1 MKKVKPVGVGLL
13 GVLGR
18 GVLLSLLLWAIPFE
32 ALATFEFSLGFSFS
46 RQNYSSV
53 AGGDN
58 YTSNRRWGT
67 SIGYYFTE
75 LTEIEFGYQEVTD
88 RTKITGYED
97 TTFFDRIYSVNWV
110 QSFMRKTS
118 ALQPYVKVGV
128 GQLNRDASGTYSN
141 GLSPN
146 PQIDSLT
153 GILGVGMRIYLTRA
167 FAIRVEGVSYLTGG
181 NIQTFKDNYSTTI
194 GASLGY

>member
-1 MKKVKPVGVGLL
+1 MRSTKPGGFRVWVA
-13 GVLGR
+13 VAR
-18 GVLLSLLLWAIPFE
+18 CAFLSLLLWAVPLQ

-46 RQNYSSV
+46 RQNYSS
-53 AGGDN
+53 ASGGDN

-67 SIGYYFTE
+67 SIGYYFSE
-75 LTEIEFGYQEVTD
+75 LTEVEFGYQEVTD
-88 RTKITGYED
+88 RTRIVGFED

-110 QSFMRKTS
+110 QSFTRKTS

-153 GILGVGMRIYLTRA
+153 GILGAGMRIYLTRS

-181 NIQTFKDNYSTTI
+181 SIQTFKDNYSTTI
-194 GASLGY
+194 GASFGY